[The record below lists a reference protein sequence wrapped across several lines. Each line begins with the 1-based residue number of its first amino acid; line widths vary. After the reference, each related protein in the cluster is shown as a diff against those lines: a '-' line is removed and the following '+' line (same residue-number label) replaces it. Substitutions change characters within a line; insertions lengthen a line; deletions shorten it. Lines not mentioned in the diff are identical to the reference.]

1 VAMPHSADADDLPGA
16 ASEAAMLAEL
26 IPGTRVLTGAQATR
40 QDVSEALR
48 GSRWAHFACHATS
61 DLAEPSA
68 SYLQLAADERLTLPD
83 VDLLRLEQAGLAYLS
98 ACATARTGTRLAD
111 EAISLSAGFQLAGY
125 RQAIATLWPAADLVA
140 ARIAHDVYSALTAAA
155 VDSAAP
161 ALHQAVRRRR
171 DAVIDRPSAW
181 AAYVHNGV

>member
-1 VAMPHSADADDLPGA
+1 LTARKILISA
-16 ASEAAMLAEL
+16 
-26 IPGTRVLTGAQATR
+26 R
-40 QDVSEALR
+40 
-48 GSRWAHFACHATS
+48 
-61 DLAEPSA
+61 PSA
-68 SYLQLAADERLTLPD
+68 SRPSISSD
-83 VDLLRLEQAGLAYLS
+83 
-98 ACATARTGTRLAD
+98 TRLAD

-140 ARIAHDVYSALTAAA
+140 ARVAHDVYSALTAAA